1 VSRWPGKYVIGLT
14 GNIATGKSVVRKML
28 EHLGAYGIDADALAH
43 RAMAE
48 GAPGYTVVLKT
59 FGDWILDE
67 EGQIDR
73 TRLAKLVFA
82 DPHALEKLEA
92 IVHPLVSHAVDLLVR
107 RARQAVVV
115 IEAIKLLESDLS
127 AGCDTVWVV
136 EAPEDQQ
143 ISRLMHKRDLT
154 EAAARQRIAAQS
166 PQSLKLQ
173 AAKVVIHNSGSF
185 EGTWEQVQ
193 NAWSKIPRP
202 EEPLLRAPVTAR
214 PGQLV
219 VRRGRPQDAE
229 EIARFITRVTHGRK
243 RMTRAD
249 VMAAFGEKAYLLIA
263 RDGQLAG
270 VAGWQV
276 ENLVTRVDE
285 LYFEPGLPLDEAI
298 PALMETVETASAE
311 LQSEASLL
319 FLAPY
324 LARHVGAWRA
334 VGYKPQ
340 TVQGLGVR
348 AWQEAALES
357 MPRGASLWFKRLRE
371 DRVLRP
377 L

>member
-1 VSRWPGKYVIGLT
+1 MSRWPGKYVIGLT

-28 EHLGAYGIDADALAH
+28 EHLGGYGIDADALAH

-48 GAPGYTVVLKT
+48 GAPGYTIVLKT

-73 TRLAKLVFA
+73 GRLAKLVFA
-82 DPHALEKLEA
+82 DPNALEKLEA
-92 IVHPLVSHAVDLLVR
+92 IVHPLVGHAVDLLVR

-115 IEAIKLLESDLS
+115 VEAYKLLESDLA

-143 ISRLMHKRDLT
+143 ISRLMHKRALT

-173 AAKVVIHNSGSF
+173 AAKVVIHNNGSF
-185 EGTWEQVQ
+185 ESTWEQVQ
-193 NAWSKIPRP
+193 NAWAKIPRP
-202 EEPLLRAPVTAR
+202 EEPLLRAPTAAL

-229 EIARFITRVTHGRK
+229 EIARFITRVTHSRK

-249 VMAAFGEKAYLLIA
+249 VMATFGEKAYLLIE
-263 RDGQLAG
+263 RDSQLAG

-348 AWQEAALES
+348 AWQEAAIES

>member
-1 VSRWPGKYVIGLT
+1 LSRWPGKYVIGLS

-115 IEAIKLLESDLS
+115 IEAIKLLETDLS

-173 AAKVVIHNSGSF
+173 AAKVVIHNNGSF

-202 EEPLLRAPVTAR
+202 EEPLLRAPVAAR

-334 VGYKPQ
+334 VGYRPQ
-340 TVQGLGVR
+340 TIQGLGVR
-348 AWQEAALES
+348 AWQEAAVES

>member
-1 VSRWPGKYVIGLT
+1 LSRWPGKYVIGLT

-28 EHLGAYGIDADALAH
+28 EHLGGYGIDADALAH

-48 GAPGYTVVLKT
+48 GAPGYTIVLKT

-73 TRLAKLVFA
+73 GRLAKLVFA
-82 DPHALEKLEA
+82 DPNALEKLEA
-92 IVHPLVSHAVDLLVR
+92 IIHPLVGHAVDLLVR

-115 IEAIKLLESDLS
+115 VEAYKLLESDMA

-143 ISRLMHKRDLT
+143 ISRLMHKRALT

-173 AAKVVIHNSGSF
+173 AAKVVIHNNGSF
-185 EGTWEQVQ
+185 ESTWEQVQ
-193 NAWSKIPRP
+193 NAWAKIPRP
-202 EEPLLRAPVTAR
+202 EEPLLRAPTAAL

-229 EIARFITRVTHGRK
+229 EIARFITRVTHSRK

-249 VMAAFGEKAYLLIA
+249 VMATFGEKAYLLIE
-263 RDGQLAG
+263 RDSQLAG

-348 AWQEAALES
+348 AWQEAAIES

>member
-1 VSRWPGKYVIGLT
+1 MSRWPGKYVIGLS

>member
-1 VSRWPGKYVIGLT
+1 LSRWPGKYVIGLT

-28 EHLGAYGIDADALAH
+28 EHLGGYGIDADALAH

-48 GAPGYTVVLKT
+48 GAPGYSVVLKT

-73 TRLAKLVFA
+73 ARLAKLVFA
-82 DPHALEKLEA
+82 DPNALEKLEA
-92 IVHPLVSHAVDLLVR
+92 IIHPLVGHAVDLLVR

-115 IEAIKLLESDLS
+115 IEAYKLLESDLA

-143 ISRLMHKRDLT
+143 ISRLMHKRNLT

-173 AAKVVIHNSGSF
+173 AAKVVIHNNGSF
-185 EGTWEQVQ
+185 ESTWEQVQ
-193 NAWSKIPRP
+193 NAWAKIPRP
-202 EEPLLRAPVTAR
+202 EEPLLRAPVVAR
-214 PGQLV
+214 PGQLL

-249 VMAAFGEKAYLLIA
+249 VMATFGEKAYLLIE
-263 RDGQLAG
+263 RDSTLAG

-334 VGYKPQ
+334 VGYKPE
-340 TVQGLGVR
+340 TIQGLGVR
-348 AWQEAALES
+348 AWQEAAIES

>member
-1 VSRWPGKYVIGLT
+1 LSRWPGKYVIGLS